1 MSRYQIAGGAIVVIG
16 IIGILYGPQGT
27 GPWSTGCIGAA
38 ALGLALMI
46 FGGLFGVEEKLKKA
60 VFSNFFKSAI
70 AVVSFFAMM
79 LGMLVIMIYYAGSIV
94 DLRPWLPYAFIGLAA
109 GVFGFYY
116 GSAYKQNVEMLK
128 LAEKIGLEPARTG
141 MREPDG
147 KYDIKGVVEGVEVLA
162 DLEEMPGSRNSPASF
177 NLEILCRVGNPLGV
191 KLKVSPEG
199 ALGGLAGGMS
209 QVPYWDWY
217 SVKTNNEGLILQVLP
232 AARQSPGSVFGKNYG
247 FLSMELKGGEFK
259 FSFGKKGHFEPE
271 GGQKYV
277 KKITGECAALAK
289 KFS

>member
-109 GVFGFYY
+109 GVFGFYR
-116 GSAYKQNVEMLK
+116 GDAAAGVLV
-128 LAEKIGLEPARTG
+128 GLIIA
-141 MREPDG
+141 
-147 KYDIKGVVEGVEVLA
+147 I
-162 DLEEMPGSRNSPASF
+162 
-177 NLEILCRVGNPLGV
+177 IGV
-191 KLKVSPEG
+191 KLGYASTMELSEASPGADIEGKIEGIIAGFDDVYGWHRLRIRRIGRELNMDIHILLDPKLSIENGHKIAEDVERRIIDKLGWPIVVTIHIDPNTEAMRDASSRNEG
-199 ALGGLAGGMS
+199 A
-209 QVPYWDWY
+209 
-217 SVKTNNEGLILQVLP
+217 VL
-232 AARQSPGSVFGKNYG
+232 R
-247 FLSMELKGGEFK
+247 
-259 FSFGKKGHFEPE
+259 
-271 GGQKYV
+271 
-277 KKITGECAALAK
+277 
-289 KFS
+289 